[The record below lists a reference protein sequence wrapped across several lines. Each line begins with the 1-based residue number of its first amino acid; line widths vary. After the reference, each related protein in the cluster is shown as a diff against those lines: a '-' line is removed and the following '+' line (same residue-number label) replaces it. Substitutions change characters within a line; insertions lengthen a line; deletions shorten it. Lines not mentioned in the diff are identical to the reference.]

1 MMDFVLKMMDF
12 PLKMMDFLLKM
23 MDFDRFPDEHMLTK
37 LNKESR
43 KYVGG
48 SDAKYVYV
56 NTVWG
61 VEGVTRDQLSA
72 KIH

>member
-1 MMDFVLKMMDF
+1 
-12 PLKMMDFLLKM
+12 M